1 MGLKHFFELELSGGL
16 IRADGKIIAFSYGS
30 PVSGRVFDVHVEK
43 ALYDVNG
50 AYNIINREFARRF
63 CGDYQWINR
72 EDDAADKGL
81 RTSKLQYGPARLA
94 PKYRF
99 DPQNELLNH
108 VQAIPELKTERL
120 TLSALTEADIPAYNA
135 WCWTPTGTAGGA
147 MTMWAPGRPG
157 GGAELLRR
165 GETGF

>member
-1 MGLKHFFELELSGGL
+1 MLKMTGKPYFSPAACLTGEKLIALSL
-16 IRADGKIIAFSYGS
+16 A
-30 PVSGRVFDVHVEK
+30 EK
-43 ALYDVNG
+43 
-50 AYNIINREFARRF
+50 
-63 CGDYQWINR
+63 CGDTLIIHIERPSTPIPVYILRLVQAFADAFGDGRQWINR

-99 DPQNELLNH
+99 DPQNEPLNH

-135 WCWTPTGTAGGA
+135 PGAGR
-147 MTMWAPGRPG
+147 RPEPLVG
-157 GGAELLRR
+157 L
-165 GETGF
+165 